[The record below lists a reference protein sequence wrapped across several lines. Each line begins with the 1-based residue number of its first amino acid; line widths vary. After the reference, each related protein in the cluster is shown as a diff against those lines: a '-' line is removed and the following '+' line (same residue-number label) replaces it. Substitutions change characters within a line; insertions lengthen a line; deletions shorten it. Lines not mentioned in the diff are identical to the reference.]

1 MVKNTKN
8 SLDRGIVRNHQILH
22 NIILYSVFALYLLI
36 LFALLFMKKQS
47 FRSVSLVPFRS
58 IAEYLSD
65 EILRRSFAL
74 GNLLGNVVLFVPLGG
89 YLTLFNRDK
98 RIFTNVLW
106 IVLISAAAEALQYLF
121 RVGAT
126 DIDDVIL
133 NGLGGFIGVAAYRI
147 LLLVFKDTEKV
158 RTAIEII
165 APVTGAVFFL
175 ALFIYNTL

>member
-1 MVKNTKN
+1 MEKGTK
-8 SLDRGIVRNHQILH
+8 RKYQILH
-22 NIILYSVFALYLLI
+22 DLLLYSVFALYLLV

-65 EILRRSFAL
+65 DVLRRSFAL
-74 GNLLGNVVLFVPLGG
+74 SNLLGNIVLFIPLGG
-89 YLTLFNRDK
+89 YLTLFNRNK
-98 RIFTNVLW
+98 RVYTNVLR
-106 IVLISAAAEALQYLF
+106 ILVISAAAEVLQYLF

-133 NGLGGFIGVAAYRI
+133 NGLGGFLGVAAYRV
-147 LLLVFKDTEKV
+147 LLLVFKDTDRV

-165 APVTGAVFFL
+165 APVTGIVFFL
-175 ALFIYNTL
+175 ALFCYNAA

>member
-1 MVKNTKN
+1 MEKRRKN
-8 SLDRGIVRNHQILH
+8 SMDKRVKTNCRIFHDLL
-22 NIILYSVFALYLLI
+22 LYSVFAFYLLV

-47 FRSVSLVPFRS
+47 FSSVSLVPFRT

-65 EILRRSFAL
+65 EVLRRSFAL
-74 GNLLGNVVLFVPLGG
+74 SNLLGNVVLFVPLGG

-98 RIFTNVLW
+98 RIYTNVQW

-147 LLLVFKDTEKV
+147 LLLVLKDTGKV

-165 APVTGAVFFL
+165 APVTGIVFFL
-175 ALFIYNTL
+175 ALFLYNAA